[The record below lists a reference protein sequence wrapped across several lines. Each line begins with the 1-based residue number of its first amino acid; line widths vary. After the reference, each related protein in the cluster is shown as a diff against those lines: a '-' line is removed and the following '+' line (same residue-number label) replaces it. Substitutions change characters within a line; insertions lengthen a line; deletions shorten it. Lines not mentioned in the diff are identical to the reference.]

1 MQVHP
6 SELQLITLKLK
17 RVFCGCL
24 YWLTGGRRRA
34 PVVGCFSLFGLV
46 LLVILAVSPIH
57 AADPGYLPRIGPT
70 PLRFRPVP
78 LPMTNQLALPAPAS
92 DPEAE
97 PEPEP
102 TAPKDDKPTAAATT
116 PAPSPA
122 PAPAAVVN
130 EVSSGPSEPTQS
142 DEVVSPQMLL
152 KYFNKSTNGTSSTV
166 IAPLDFTPPKPV
178 EPNSSKATYST
189 GP

>member
-1 MQVHP
+1 MQMHLL
-6 SELQLITLKLK
+6 ELQPITLKIKMLA
-17 RVFCGCL
+17 FGCL
-24 YWLTGGRRRA
+24 GWLTRAGRCGQ
-34 PVVGCFSLFGLV
+34 VIGFCTLFVMVSLG
-46 LLVILAVSPIH
+46 ILAVSPIH
-57 AADPGYLPRIGPT
+57 AADPGYLPRIGPAS
-70 PLRFRPVP
+70 LRFRSVP
-78 LPMTNQLALPAPAS
+78 TAATNQLVLSAPEP

-97 PEPEP
+97 LEP
-102 TAPKDDKPTAAATT
+102 TAPKDDKPTAATI
-116 PAPSPA
+116 PAPTPT
-122 PAPAAVVN
+122 PAPAAIVN
-130 EVSSGPSEPTQS
+130 EVSSGPTEPTPP